1 MLKKRGTDVTL
12 RMHVYLFVI
21 KQLVRCNSLSYK
33 LSTGMCLFIS
43 SRRNVHYNEMNQ
55 YETFFTSYE

>member
-12 RMHVYLFVI
+12 RMHVYLFVM

-33 LSTGMCLFIS
+33 VPVCVYLFLAE
-43 SRRNVHYNEMNQ
+43 EMFI
-55 YETFFTSYE
+55 TMK